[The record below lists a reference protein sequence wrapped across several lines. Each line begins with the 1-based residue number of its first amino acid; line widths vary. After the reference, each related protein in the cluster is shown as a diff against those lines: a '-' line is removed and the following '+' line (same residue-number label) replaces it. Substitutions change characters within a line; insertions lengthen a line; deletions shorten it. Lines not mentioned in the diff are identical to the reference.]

1 MRSPWLYLD
10 HFENMGFEKAPLSRI
25 AFLILQLNKR
35 RVKSLNDSACIISA
49 ESTTFPGSV
58 IFKYVVKTKCHYESP
73 NGGSHHY
80 SGRQKLVLRHYIEM
94 LRVPRIKPCKK
105 SEGRCKL
112 RRVVAESSSSF
123 CNKIC
128 TCLRCIFYRP
138 SVNLFCSD

>member
-73 NGGSHHY
+73 NGGSPHY
-80 SGRQKLVLRHYIEM
+80 SGQQKLVLRGITSGCCSN
-94 LRVPRIKPCKK
+94 LARNQK
-105 SEGRCKL
+105 
-112 RRVVAESSSSF
+112 VVASCAE
-123 CNKIC
+123 
-128 TCLRCIFYRP
+128 L
-138 SVNLFCSD
+138 L